1 MSVKRFP
8 PNFGLYVVTL
18 AVKASGGRR
27 RVRNIKFGISSNN
40 PDTDA
45 FDVIEQIKMMSLGRP
60 ISIRK
65 SLGRAFLDVSGA
77 LQTEP
82 EEPYRAQVLLQS
94 EEDPKYKTFLNVPW
108 VLNTTSVQTIKDSF
122 SGQPFARL
130 QLVNTVTSG
139 VADPD
144 IPVFTKNIRWADVG
158 QRLQEEPMDEK
169 GDDEGDSNSGYPD
182 GII

>member
-1 MSVKRFP
+1 MSLKRFP
-8 PNFGLYVVTL
+8 ATFGLYVITL
-18 AVKASGGRR
+18 AVKSGGRR
-27 RVRNIKFGISSNN
+27 RVRNIKYGISSPN

-45 FDVIEQIKMMSLGRP
+45 FDVLEQIKAMSLGRV

-65 SLGRAFLDVSGA
+65 SLGRAFLDASGA
-77 LQTEP
+77 LQQEP
-82 EEPYRAQVLLQS
+82 VEPYRAQCLLQS
-94 EEDPKYKTFLNVPW
+94 DEDPKYKTFLNIPW
-108 VLNTTSVQTIKDSF
+108 IQSTTSVQDVKDSF

-144 IPVFTKNIRWADVG
+144 IPILTKVVRWADVG
-158 QRLQEEPMDEK
+158 QLLQEEPMEEK
-169 GDDEGDSNSGYPD
+169 GDDDNDSASGYPD